1 MEIDLVNQIEAI
13 CRLKYV
19 ICILWCVTVRLSL
32 YGVLFCSSDQFEA
45 ESIEKSLKL
54 EHEMKLELDKAKE
67 RDLKYRQ

>member
-1 MEIDLVNQIEAI
+1 M
-13 CRLKYV
+13 
-19 ICILWCVTVRLSL
+19 WCVTVRLSL